1 MNKIWLIGDTHGT
14 WKNLQLFQ
22 HAKNDYIIV
31 LGDFGFIWN
40 RSTKELNTIERMFG
54 RNNTTLLFIDGN
66 HENFDI
72 LETYPIVDMFGGKV
86 HKISDHVYHLMR
98 GEIFTILD
106 QKIFAMGG
114 ASSIDK
120 NTRKEFISWWKQ
132 ENISHADFEN
142 ACNNIGKHGNEVDY
156 VITHTAPCKIVET
169 FYDGKTSDVNTQA
182 LTEIEKMLV
191 YKHWYF
197 GHHHQDKTMGDFTVL
212 YHKKLELG
220 QTLN

>member
-72 LETYPIVDMFGGKV
+72 LETYPIVEKFGGRV
-86 HKISDHVYHLMR
+86 RKISDHVYHLMR

-114 ASSIDK
+114 AGSIDK
-120 NTRKEFISWWKQ
+120 NSRTEFVSWWKQ
-132 ENISHADFEN
+132 ENITHADFEN
-142 ACNNIGKHGNEVDY
+142 AYNNIVKHGNEVDY

-169 FYDGKTSDVNTQA
+169 FYDGKTSDVNTKA
-182 LTEIEKMLV
+182 LTEIEKILL

-197 GHHHQDKTMGDFTVL
+197 GHHHQDKTMGNFTIL
-212 YHKKLELG
+212 YNKKMELG
-220 QTLN
+220 QTF